1 MESNRDEALKC
12 LRLAEKYLA
21 EANQMKAERFAQKS
35 MNMFP
40 NERAKGQSMSFF
52 TNKSYFENVSVSRPL
67 CGMVTLIHLQIP
79 SGYTVLRSFTLR
91 NPR

>member
-21 EANQMKAERFAQKS
+21 EENELKAERFAQKS

-40 NERAKGQSMSFF
+40 NERAKGQCTRSVVVSPTQKRYNFYLRATPAWDIKWAQ
-52 TNKSYFENVSVSRPL
+52 TN
-67 CGMVTLIHLQIP
+67 Q
-79 SGYTVLRSFTLR
+79 
-91 NPR
+91 

>member
-21 EANQMKAERFAQKS
+21 EANQLKAERFAQKS

-40 NERAKGQSMSFF
+40 NERAKGQSM
-52 TNKSYFENVSVSRPL
+52 Y
-67 CGMVTLIHLQIP
+67 LIFLK
-79 SGYTVLRSFTLR
+79 
-91 NPR
+91 

>member
-21 EANQMKAERFAQKS
+21 EDNEAKAERFAQKS

-40 NERAKGQSMSFF
+40 NEKAKGTNQSRHFD
-52 TNKSYFENVSVSRPL
+52 PL
-67 CGMVTLIHLQIP
+67 CNASCHQGAAITQFFGIP
-79 SGYTVLRSFTLR
+79 
-91 NPR
+91 

>member
-21 EANQMKAERFAQKS
+21 EDNEAKAERFAQKS

-40 NERAKGQSMSFF
+40 NERAKGSSL
-52 TNKSYFENVSVSRPL
+52 SYQL
-67 CGMVTLIHLQIP
+67 HYDP
-79 SGYTVLRSFTLR
+79 SSSCFAK
-91 NPR
+91 